1 MRVLIDYRPAL
12 RARSGV
18 GEYTHQLVKALLAAY
33 PLSGPA
39 SKTGS
44 DLALTIFSSS
54 WKDRLVPT
62 PDLRGARAIDRR
74 VPVRLLNFAWHR
86 LGWPPVERLAGA
98 DFDVT
103 HSLHPLLL
111 PSRHAAQ
118 VITIHDLD
126 FLAHPER
133 TRAEIRRDYP
143 DLVRDHA
150 HRAARIVVPSQFT
163 AIEVERQLG
172 VAAERIA
179 ICPPGAPDWAA
190 RAAPPSHGYILF
202 FSTLEPR
209 KNVGGLLD
217 AYERLIALAE
227 HGPAKAGHYVRDGN
241 IRNGNARNG
250 DFPTGH
256 QFSIPELILAGKATD
271 EASPWLQRI
280 ARPPLAG
287 RVRHIGYVEPG
298 NRQALYAGAR
308 LLVMPSFE
316 EGFGLPVLEAMTLGV
331 PVVASNRGSL
341 PEVIGDAGPL
351 VNPDEPDEIAGAMAR
366 VLDDKAYRSACA
378 SKGVLRA
385 RQFNWPRT
393 ARLIYDVYRQAAAD
407 RQTGRGARTH

>member
-33 PLSGPA
+33 PLSGPP
-39 SKTGS
+39 SGTGN
-44 DLALTIFSSS
+44 DLALTVFSSS
-54 WKDRLVPT
+54 WKDRLVAT

-86 LGWPPVERLAGA
+86 LGWPPVEQLAGA

-172 VAAERIA
+172 VAAGRIA

-190 RAAPPSHGYILF
+190 RGAPPSDGYILF

-217 AYERLIALAE
+217 AYERLIARAE
-227 HGPAKAGHYVRDGN
+227 HGPAEAG
-241 IRNGNARNG
+241 
-250 DFPTGH
+250 
-256 QFSIPELILAGKATD
+256 SLPELVLAGKAT
-271 EASPWLQRI
+271 EGAGPWLERI

-287 RVRHIGYVEPG
+287 HVRHIGYVEPA

-308 LLVMPSFE
+308 MLVMPSFE

-341 PEVIGDAGPL
+341 PEVLGDAGPL
-351 VNPDEPDEIAGAMAR
+351 VNPDEPDEVAAAMAR
-366 VLDDKAYRSACA
+366 VLDDEAYRSVCA
-378 SKGVLRA
+378 SKGVSRA
-385 RQFNWPRT
+385 RQFNWHRT
-393 ARLIYDVYRQAAAD
+393 ARMVYDVYQQAAED
-407 RQTGRGARTH
+407 RQPGRGARTR